1 MKILVL
7 GGDGY
12 VGWPLSVRLALQH
25 PGATVVLAD
34 NQARRAQVSECGG
47 NSVTPIEEPMER
59 VAAFGRVFGR
69 TNLRF
74 VNLDVTTPAL
84 DALIAELRPDVV
96 YHLAQQCSAPY
107 SMMDAE
113 HAMFTVHNNEVGNMR
128 VLWALRNLVPDAH
141 LVKLGTFGEYAKG
154 GIDIAEGYFHPSY
167 NGRTADRPM
176 PYPRQSDDI
185 YHTSKINDT
194 NYIALACRAWGLRV
208 TDVMQSTIF
217 GVWTEETHAHPQ
229 LYTRF
234 DYDAVW
240 GTVVNRFVAQAI
252 LGVPMSVY
260 GTGLQRTGLM
270 GLDDAV
276 GSLAA
281 MATQRPDA
289 GQHRVINHVT
299 ERDPCILDIAD
310 VVSRAALA
318 HGYAPTIDRGGYN
331 PRCENDTEKA
341 AYRVENDYVASQV
354 SHTPF
359 EKVLAPMFAT
369 VATYRDRIRPE
380 VFPPRVRWER

>member
-1 MKILVL
+1 
-7 GGDGY
+7 
-12 VGWPLSVRLALQH
+12 
-25 PGATVVLAD
+25 
-34 NQARRAQVSECGG
+34 
-47 NSVTPIEEPMER
+47 
-59 VAAFGRVFGR
+59 
-69 TNLRF
+69 
-74 VNLDVTTPAL
+74 
-84 DALIAELRPDVV
+84 
-96 YHLAQQCSAPY
+96 
-107 SMMDAE
+107 
-113 HAMFTVHNNEVGNMR
+113 
-128 VLWALRNLVPDAH
+128 
-141 LVKLGTFGEYAKG
+141 
-154 GIDIAEGYFHPSY
+154 
-167 NGRTADRPM
+167 
-176 PYPRQSDDI
+176 
-185 YHTSKINDT
+185 
-194 NYIALACRAWGLRV
+194 
-208 TDVMQSTIF
+208 MQSTIF

-252 LGVPMSVY
+252 LDVPMSVY

-281 MATQRPDA
+281 MATQRPEA

-299 ERDPCILDIAD
+299 ERDPCILDIAE
-310 VVSRAALA
+310 VVSRAAVA
-318 HGYAPTIDRGGYN
+318 HGYTPRIDRGGYN
-331 PRCENDTEKA
+331 PRGENDTEKA
-341 AYRVENDYVASQV
+341 AYRVENAYVASQV